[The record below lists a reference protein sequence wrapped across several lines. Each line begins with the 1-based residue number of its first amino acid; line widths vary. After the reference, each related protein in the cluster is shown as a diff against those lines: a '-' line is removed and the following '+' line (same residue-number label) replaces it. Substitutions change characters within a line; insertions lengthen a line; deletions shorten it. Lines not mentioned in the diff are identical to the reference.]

1 MSTRSKNGNG
11 RNGTGVLQ
19 RLFSLE
25 GKTAVVTGGSS
36 GIGRMIATG
45 LVQAGARTYIVSR
58 KADACE
64 KVAAELSEF
73 GDCRP
78 LSGDVGSEDG
88 CKAIAGAFRDS
99 ESKLDVLVNA
109 AGATWGAPL
118 ADYPDK
124 AWDKVLSVN
133 VKGIFHL
140 TVALLDELRA
150 AGGDDDPAK
159 VINVGSVHGFVA
171 PPWESYAYTASKAAT
186 HQLTRHLAKR
196 LGPEHIV
203 VNAVAPGP
211 FPSRMMDA
219 VIEHEGDA
227 LIEETVTGRLGR
239 DDDMAGIAIYLAGR
253 AGAHV
258 TGAVIPVDGG
268 YGTLR

>member
-1 MSTRSKNGNG
+1 MTTAQKAN
-11 RNGTGVLQ
+11 VLD
-19 RLFSLE
+19 RLFSLK
-25 GKTAVVTGGSS
+25 GKTALVTGGTS
-36 GIGRMIATG
+36 GIGQMIATG
-45 LVQAGARTYIVSR
+45 LVQAGARTYLVSR

-64 KVAAELSEF
+64 KVAAQLSEF
-73 GDCRP
+73 GDCRA
-78 LSGDVGSEDG
+78 LAGDVGSKEG
-88 CKAIAGAFRDS
+88 CDAIAATFRES
-99 ESKLDVLVNA
+99 ESKLDILVNA

-124 AWDKVLSVN
+124 AWDKVLGIN

-140 TVALLDELRA
+140 TVALLEELRA
-150 AGGDDDPAK
+150 AGNADDPAK

-203 VNAVAPGP
+203 VNAIAPGP
-211 FPSRMMDA
+211 FPSRMMNQ
-219 VIEHEGDA
+219 VIDHEGEQ
-227 LIEETVTGRLGR
+227 LVKETATGRLGR

-253 AGAHV
+253 AGGHV
-258 TGAVIPVDGG
+258 TGAIIPVDGG